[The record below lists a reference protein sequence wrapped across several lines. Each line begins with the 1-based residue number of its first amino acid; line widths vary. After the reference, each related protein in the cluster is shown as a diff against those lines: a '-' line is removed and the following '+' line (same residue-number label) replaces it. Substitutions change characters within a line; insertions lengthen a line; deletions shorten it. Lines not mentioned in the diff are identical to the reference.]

1 MFFIV
6 LVTGKI
12 VKRGYSVEDYGRSD
26 IQYQKVAMNGLK
38 KDTSS
43 RPIISNDLNLR
54 QTFDETSEDEV

>member
-6 LVTGKI
+6 LVTGKL